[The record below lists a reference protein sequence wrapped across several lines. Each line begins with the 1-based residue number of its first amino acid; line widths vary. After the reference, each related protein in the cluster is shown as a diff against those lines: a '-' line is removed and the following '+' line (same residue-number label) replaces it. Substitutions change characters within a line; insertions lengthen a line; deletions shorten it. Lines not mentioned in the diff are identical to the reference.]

1 MGWFTVVEIP
11 CGSRP
16 SLTVPQ
22 VSPWAGSVIEMHCGS
37 IPSLTVFLTVS
48 DLMSHNALGWF
59 RVVQMH
65 CGFMPSLKVSEDPYF

>member
-1 MGWFTVVEIP
+1 M
-11 CGSRP
+11 P
-16 SLTVPQ
+16 SLTVFLT
-22 VSPWAGSVIEMHCGS
+22 VSDLMSHSALGWFRVIEMHCGS
-37 IPSLTVFLTVS
+37 MSSLTVFLTVS